1 MLVEP
6 SLVQS
11 SAIVNEFP
19 WEAFGL
25 EAATLLGAS
34 LLWAVLG
41 AIAGTVLAVALAA
54 GLAKLGAM
62 RVSFTGARFA
72 RALTYGLFAIV
83 GFTAGATLGAIHG
96 GAERLE
102 RVVRAPAFA
111 ASAFRPA
118 AGPIAVGLAHT
129 VAIQTGV
136 DPTPLAAGTAPI
148 PGAPLRAALV
158 EPTGTA
164 VVAGL
169 RRVPQLQGIASSRAG
184 GAILA
189 FLGEALA
196 GDRAESMLDA
206 AGLFDAMAEMAEG
219 LAGDGIALGALATE
233 VERTML
239 PAFTATWI
247 DRLET
252 QALLGTAVPAALI
265 LLGVVSLLWMVEGG
279 VRWWQRRKKAS
290 ATTPP
295 AAEPAPIASPPA
307 GQL

>member
-11 SAIVNEFP
+11 SAIVNAFP

-34 LLWAVLG
+34 LLWAALGGIAGAVL
-41 AIAGTVLAVALAA
+41 AIALAV
-54 GLAKLGAM
+54 GLAKLGAL

-72 RALTYGLFAIV
+72 RAVTYGLFAIV
-83 GFTAGATLGAIHG
+83 GFAAGATLGAIHG

-102 RVVRAPAFA
+102 GVVRSPAFA

-118 AGPIAVGLAHT
+118 AGPIATGLAHT
-129 VAIQTGV
+129 VAIQTEV
-136 DPTPLAAGTAPI
+136 DPTPLVAGTAAIPI
-148 PGAPLRAALV
+148 APLRAALV
-158 EPTGTA
+158 EPTGTT

-169 RRVPQLQGIASSRAG
+169 RRVPQLQGIATSRAG
-184 GAILA
+184 GAVLA
-189 FLGEALA
+189 FLGETLA
-196 GDRAESMLDA
+196 GDRTESMLDA
-206 AGLFDAMAEMAEG
+206 AGLFDAMEEMAEG
-219 LAGDGIALGALATE
+219 LTGDGIALGALATE

-252 QALLGTAVPAALI
+252 QALLGTAVPAALL
-265 LLGVVSLLWMVEGG
+265 LLGAVSLLWMIEAA
-279 VRWWQRRKKAS
+279 VRWWQRRTKAS
-290 ATTPP
+290 ALTPL
-295 AAEPAPIASPPA
+295 AEEPAPIASPPT

>member
-1 MLVEP
+1 M
-6 SLVQS
+6 
-11 SAIVNEFP
+11 
-19 WEAFGL
+19 

-41 AIAGTVLAVALAA
+41 GVAGTIVAVALAA

-72 RALTYGLFAIV
+72 RAVTYVLFAIV
-83 GFTAGATLGAIHG
+83 GCGAGATLGAIHG

-102 RVVRAPAFA
+102 RVVRSPVFA

-118 AGPIAVGLAHT
+118 AGPVAIGLAHT
-129 VAIQTGV
+129 VAIHTQV
-136 DPTPLAAGTAPI
+136 DPTPLVAGAAPI
-148 PGAPLRAALV
+148 PIASLRAALV
-158 EPTGTA
+158 EPTGTT

-184 GAILA
+184 GAVLA

-206 AGLFDAMAEMAEG
+206 AGLFDAMGEMAEG

-252 QALLGTAVPAALI
+252 QALLGTAVPAALL
-265 LLGVVSLLWMVEGG
+265 LLGAVSLLWMIEGA

-290 ATTPP
+290 ATTP
-295 AAEPAPIASPPA
+295 AVAEPAPVASPPA